1 MYEPLY
7 LAGPTGSGKTAIA
20 LALARLA
27 PPVEIINAD
36 AYQAYRGLEIL
47 SAAPSEDERA
57 LCPHHLFGVLDPSEE
72 NDAAS
77 FARRARATIAEV
89 AVRAL
94 PLVVGGSGLYLKAIT
109 HGLAPTPPSDP
120 ALREELDTLPLDQLV
135 ARYEALDPVGAAGT
149 NLKNR
154 RYVSR
159 NLEICMLAGRPAS
172 ELKREWQRQAPPIRA
187 VYVHRDR
194 EDLRHRIELRTRG
207 MFESGVAGEIAALG
221 PLSSTAAKAIGV
233 TQVQACLRGEMTRES
248 CIEAIAQATR
258 AYAKRQETW
267 FRREAAFVKLS
278 LSAEESAEATATRIT
293 DLFSL
298 KKPATA

>member
-1 MYEPLY
+1 MFEALY

-27 PPVEIINAD
+27 GPVEIINAD

-47 SAAPSEDERA
+47 SAAPGKDERSI
-57 LCPHHLFGVLDPSEE
+57 CPHHLFSVLDPSEE

-77 FARRARATIAEV
+77 FARRARATVAEV
-89 AVRAL
+89 ATRAL

-109 HGLAPTPPSDP
+109 HGLAPTPPGDP
-120 ALREELDTLPLDQLV
+120 ALREDLEALPLDQLV
-135 ARYEALDPVGAAGT
+135 ARYEALDPVGAAET

-159 NLEICMLAGRPAS
+159 NLEICLLAARPAS
-172 ELKREWQRQAPPIRA
+172 ELKREWQEQTPAIRA
-187 VYVHRDR
+187 VYLHRDR
-194 EDLRHRIELRTRG
+194 EDLRERIGRRTRA
-207 MFESGVAGEIAALG
+207 MFEAGVLDEVTAAG
-221 PLSSTAAKAIGV
+221 PLSATAAKAIGV
-233 TQVQACLRGEMTRES
+233 PQIQACLRGEMERES
-248 CIEAIAQATR
+248 CLEAITQATR

-267 FRREAAFVKLS
+267 FRREAAFVKL
-278 LSAEESAEATATRIT
+278 LLPADESAEATATRIT

-298 KKPATA
+298 KNAASA

>member
-47 SAAPSEDERA
+47 SAAPSAAERA

-109 HGLAPTPPSDP
+109 HGLAPTPPGDP

-159 NLEICMLAGRPAS
+159 NLEICLLAGRPAS
-172 ELKREWQRQAPPIRA
+172 ELKREWQEQAPAIRA

-221 PLSSTAAKAIGV
+221 PISSTAAKAIGV